1 MFWDLERD
9 DFHHFKL
16 TRWNF
21 GKIISFFYSILGRF
35 LSRIPTRNSMILGI
49 KSFLLVPR
57 QISNIVYLVPLIFRR
72 FSLKYLHIFQSDW
85 IDSGLNLN
93 LTLKQTKRVKIP
105 TKRNILSRKIT
116 QGSLINITAVDA
128 TINKKQARHAQP
140 ARKLKYRNWVF
151 GTKSN
156 I

>member
-16 TRWNF
+16 TRWTF

-57 QISNIVYLVPLIFRR
+57 QISNILYLVPFIFRR

-93 LTLKQTKRVKIP
+93 LTLKQTKKVKMPKHIIP
-105 TKRNILSRKIT
+105 HNNTRQLNNYYCRWCHYQQETSAAFTASTKT
-116 QGSLINITAVDA
+116 
-128 TINKKQARHAQP
+128 
-140 ARKLKYRNWVF
+140 
-151 GTKSN
+151 
-156 I
+156 